1 MSPLPVSEYRG
12 SGAVAVTPHHLATEA
27 ALSVMREGGNA
38 ADAVIAA
45 NAVLGTVLPTTCG
58 VGGDLFA
65 IVHRPGME
73 APEVLNASGRGGS
86 GLDADALRAGGLKA
100 IPRRSPESITVPGCV
115 DGWEALA
122 GRHGSR
128 NLARLLAPAISLA
141 EDGFEVSKELADDL
155 VRIQGVVAG
164 QDPARALY
172 PGGSPPPPGTV
183 LRRPD
188 LAGTLGAI
196 ATEGRHA
203 FYSGRV
209 AAAIVAATD
218 GVLAAADLEA
228 NRPDWVPALGADL
241 FGLRAWTVPPNSQG
255 YLTLAAATLFE
266 ALDTDPDPADPAFH
280 HALIEAYRA
289 VAWERDLLVSDP
301 STAPMD
307 PSELLDR
314 ARLLPRIRRISDH
327 GVSRWAAP
335 RRLPGGTAYFC
346 AVDPSGMAVSCIQSN
361 FTGIGSGI
369 GATGTGVFLHNRGA
383 GFTLEQGHPNEAT
396 PGRRPM
402 HTLSPTLWTR
412 CDSVAML
419 LGTRGGDQ
427 QPQYLLQ
434 MAALML
440 AAGLSPP
447 EAQRSWRWHAEGR
460 NRYRSVLSCELGVPE
475 EVVAGLRARGHAVES
490 GPGLRPGWGP
500 VSVVAVAPD
509 GTRWAAADPRVGTAS
524 AGGT

>member
-1 MSPLPVSEYRG
+1 
-12 SGAVAVTPHHLATEA
+12 
-27 ALSVMREGGNA
+27 MRDGGNA

-65 IVHRPGME
+65 IVHRPGMDT
-73 APEVLNASGRGGS
+73 PEVLNASGRGGS
-86 GLDADALRAGGLKA
+86 GLDAAALRAHGHKA
-100 IPRRSPESITVPGCV
+100 ISRRSPASITVPGCV
-115 DGWEALA
+115 DGWETLA
-122 GRHGSR
+122 NSHGSR
-128 NLARLLAPAISLA
+128 TLAELLAPAIALA

-155 VRIQGVVAG
+155 VRIEDMVAG

-172 PGGSPPPPGTV
+172 PDGSPPPPGAV
-183 LRRPD
+183 LRRAD
-188 LAGTLGAI
+188 LAGTLRAI
-196 ATEGRHA
+196 ATEGRHG

-209 AAAIVAATD
+209 AAAIVAASD
-218 GVLAAADLEA
+218 GVLGVADLEA
-228 NRPDWVPALGADL
+228 NRPDWVPAIGADL

-266 ALDTDPDPADPAFH
+266 ALDPDPDPTDPAFH

-307 PSELLDR
+307 PRLLLDR
-314 ARLLPRIRRISDH
+314 RRLLPRIRRISSD
-327 GVSRWAAP
+327 GVARWAVP

-346 AVDPSGMAVSCIQSN
+346 AMDSSGMAVSCIQSN

-369 GATGTGVFLHNRGA
+369 GAAGTGVFLHNRGA
-383 GFTLEQGHPNEAT
+383 GFTLEKGHPNEAT

-412 CDSVAML
+412 AGSVAML

-434 MAALML
+434 MAALIL
-440 AAGLSPP
+440 AAGMSPS
-447 EAQRSWRWHAEGR
+447 EAQRVRRWHAEGR
-460 NRYRSVLSCELGVPE
+460 NRYRSVLACEVGMPE
-475 EVVAGLRARGHAVES
+475 EVVAGLRARGHSVEP
-490 GPGLRPGWGP
+490 GPRLRPGWGP
-500 VSVVAVAPD
+500 VSVVTVAPD
-509 GTRWAAADPRVGTAS
+509 GTRRAAADPRVGTAT
-524 AGGT
+524 AGGS